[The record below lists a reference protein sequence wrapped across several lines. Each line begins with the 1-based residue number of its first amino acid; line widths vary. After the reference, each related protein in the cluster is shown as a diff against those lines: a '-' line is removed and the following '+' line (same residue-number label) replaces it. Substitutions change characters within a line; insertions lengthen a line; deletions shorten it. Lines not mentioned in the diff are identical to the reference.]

1 MARPREPINLI
12 IAKGSKHLGK
22 DEIQKRRASEVQACT
37 DAIQAPAYLTAAQ
50 KKHFAKLADQLSKI
64 KVMGET
70 DCDTLGRYV
79 VAESLYQA
87 TVKELRKLQKERPP
101 EIDGQDKT
109 QYFAALAGWYS
120 LQESVE
126 KRMDRCY
133 KQASA
138 LARDLGLTISS
149 RCKLVVPQAP
159 EAEKP
164 KGGKFAAFSAG
175 KAAGA
180 E

>member
-37 DAIQAPAYLTAAQ
+37 DAIQAPSYLTAAQ
-50 KKHFAKLADQLSKI
+50 KKHFVKLADQLGKI

-87 TVKELRKLQKERPP
+87 TVKERPP
-101 EIDGQDKT
+101 EIEGQDKA

-126 KRMDRCY
+126 KRMDRFY

-159 EAEKP
+159 ESEKP
-164 KGGKFAAFSAG
+164 KGGKFAAFTAG
-175 KAAGA
+175 KAAGS

>member
-37 DAIQAPAYLTAAQ
+37 DAITPPAYLTAAQ

-87 TVKELRKLQKERPP
+87 TVKEQRKLQKERPP
-101 EIDGQDKT
+101 ELEDQDK
-109 QYFAALAGWYS
+109 QEYFAALAGWYS
-120 LQESVE
+120 LQETVE
-126 KRMDRCY
+126 KRMDRFY

-138 LARDLGLTISS
+138 LARDLGLTISA

-164 KGGKFAAFSAG
+164 KGGKFAAFTTG
-175 KAAGA
+175 KAAGS

>member
-37 DAIQAPAYLTAAQ
+37 DDIQAPSYLTSAQ
-50 KKHFAKLADQLSKI
+50 KKHFAKLADQLGKI
-64 KVMGET
+64 KIMGET

-87 TVKELRKLQKERPP
+87 AVKELRKLQKERPNQEEMPAP
-101 EIDGQDKT
+101 EV
-109 QYFAALAGWYS
+109 YYRALEQWYC
-120 LQESVE
+120 LMERVE
-126 KRMDRCY
+126 KRMDRFY

-164 KGGKFAAFSAG
+164 QGGKFAQFTG
-175 KAAGA
+175 KAAGS

>member
-37 DAIQAPAYLTAAQ
+37 DAITPPAYLTAAQ

-70 DCDTLGRYV
+70 DTETLARYV
-79 VAESLYQA
+79 TAQALYERA
-87 TVKELRKLQKERPP
+87 TKDLRALLKKEPPDDGADDYYERVDRWTAAQDNLARLQDR
-101 EIDGQDKT
+101 
-109 QYFAALAGWYS
+109 YF
-120 LQESVE
+120 
-126 KRMDRCY
+126 
-133 KQASA
+133 KQAQTVASS
-138 LARDLGLTISS
+138 LGLTISS
-149 RCKLVVPQAP
+149 RCKLVVPVKDEAP
-159 EAEKP
+159 KVN
-164 KGGKFAAFSAG
+164 KFAKFG
-175 KAAGA
+175 KKAQD

>member
-1 MARPREPINLI
+1 MGRPREPINLV
-12 IAKGSKHLGK
+12 IAKGNKHLGK
-22 DEIQKRRASEVQACT
+22 SEIEERRASEVKPST
-37 DAIQAPAYLTAAQ
+37 DDIRPPGYLTAAQ
-50 KKHFAKLADQLSKI
+50 KKHFVKLAEQLQKI
-64 KVMGET
+64 KIMGET

-79 VAESLYQA
+79 VAESLYQEA
-87 TVKELRKLQKERPP
+87 VKELRKLQKERPQ
-101 EIDGQDKT
+101 ETEDWDKKD
-109 QYFAALAGWYS
+109 YFDALAGWYS
-120 LQESVE
+120 LQETVE
-126 KRMDRCY
+126 KRMDRFY

-159 EAEKP
+159 EKEKP
-164 KGGKFAAFSAG
+164 KGGKFAAFSTG